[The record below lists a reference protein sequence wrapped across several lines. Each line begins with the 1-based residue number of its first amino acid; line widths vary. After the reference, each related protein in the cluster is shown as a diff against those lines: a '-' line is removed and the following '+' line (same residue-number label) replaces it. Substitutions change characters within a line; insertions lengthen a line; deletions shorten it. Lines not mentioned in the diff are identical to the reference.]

1 MTDIDGWR
9 GIYKECV
16 CVCLCVREREKK
28 TNKNEMSYKTNR
40 EVDQEVIIEDF
51 KVSS

>member
-16 CVCLCVREREKK
+16 CVCVCVREREK
-28 TNKNEMSYKTNR
+28 KNEMSYKTNG